1 MTETV
6 VWIEPVRNLYLTFA
20 LTLSALAM
28 VGFWRGASGYEI
40 LIVTMGWAHVL
51 LGFVFFFGRVL
62 RGQEGTRKLFFLLSL
77 ATLAWW
83 FFHYNFD
90 VTALIFVYFLY
101 HVFRDEV
108 FIYLTTRAGHRGSS
122 ANVYSRAG
130 VVVLLLLLVVITKP
144 SDYRQ
149 DLRRLEMTAGQI
161 NASGWTLLSFRP
173 VLNSK
178 GDDFYFYL
186 QAPHTEILKGLTG
199 SCLTKEDKFTIRVND
214 EVWDYCQ
221 QVIFEPQYNH
231 EPLLSDAVLAKP
243 RTPYQVLGGHRVGET
258 FIAQRDNLTGI
269 WLYTERT
276 AEAPEDVPVIFHL
289 ASPPLL
295 PLEPLWAK
303 LRWTVI
309 ALLSLLL
316 IWKVWRNFHK
326 EGDLWLYLALFGIT
340 IVVLQN
346 TLKYSM
352 TQGYAVPML
361 FQFVVVF
368 HYFSWYVF
376 TFNKMKAFS
385 GIEGPPIQNRFDAV
399 LAFLRVPSQFA
410 LAVLVMTVISAV
422 GVWWYYIGS
431 GPAALRYG
439 FDYSYFL
446 YVLVFHVTFSF
457 SPKV

>member
-1 MTETV
+1 MTDTV
-6 VWIEPVRNLYLTFA
+6 AWGEPVRNLYLTFA

-28 VGFWRGASGYEI
+28 VGFWRGALGYEI

-51 LGFVFFFGRVL
+51 LGFVFFFGKVL
-62 RGQEGTRKLFFLLSL
+62 RGQEGARKLCFVLSL

-83 FFHYNFD
+83 FFHYNYD
-90 VTALIFVYFLY
+90 VTFLIFVYFLY
-101 HVFRDEV
+101 HAFRDEV
-108 FIYLTTRAGHRGSS
+108 FIYLTTRANHRGSP
-122 ANVYSRAG
+122 ANVYARAG

-149 DLRRLEMTAGQI
+149 DLRRLETTAGQF
-161 NASGWTLLSFRP
+161 NANGWTLFSFRP
-173 VLNSK
+173 VLSSK
-178 GDDFYFYL
+178 GDEFYFYL
-186 QAPHTEILKGLTG
+186 QAPHTEILKGLMG
-199 SCLTKEDKFTIRVND
+199 SCLTKEDKYTIRVND
-214 EVWDYCQ
+214 EVWNYCQ
-221 QVIFEPQYNH
+221 QVIFEPQYNN
-231 EPLLSDAVLAKP
+231 EPLASEAILAKP

-258 FIAQRDNLTGI
+258 FIAKEDNLTGI

-276 AEAPEDVPVIFHL
+276 AEAPEDIPVNFHL

-303 LRWTVI
+303 LRWVVI
-309 ALLSLLL
+309 VLLSLLL
-316 IWKVWRNFHK
+316 IWQVWRNFHK
-326 EGDLWLYLALFGIT
+326 ERDLWLYLALFGIT

-385 GIEGPPIQNRFDAV
+385 GVEAPPIQNRFDAV
-399 LAFLRVPSQFA
+399 LAFLRIPAKFA
-410 LAVLVMTVISAV
+410 VAVLVMTVISAI
-422 GVWWYYIGS
+422 GVWWYYLGS

-446 YVLVFHVTFSF
+446 YILVFHVTFSF